1 MVVLLVQLQV
11 QNLERAQKIQR
22 LEMYQQLK

>member
-22 LEMYQQLK
+22 LEMCQLLK